1 MVDIPKGFKVVT
13 PAQDII
19 PTPAQDIT
27 PSPVQ
32 DIAPS
37 QIPSGFRAVQT
48 DIVPS
53 VDEPATIPS
62 QDRGILDDFTKGAA
76 FGLGPGPI
84 VTALG
89 AAIPGEDIL
98 DAFTKGMFFGTGPI
112 ISAGEAAIVGRKPGG
127 GLFDIGNFEG
137 TFEQRFDEALA
148 AERTQNEAFRE
159 QNPAI
164 TTAAEV
170 GGSLAGLFVA
180 PGATLTRFGGRTAAG
195 QLTAAAAEGA
205 AIGVGFATGEGTDIS
220 QAIIEGAAFGT
231 GGRILAKGIQSV
243 AGGVANFAKG
253 ADLLAKS
260 PTLTQLREKTSAL
273 YDRARKSGVKFK
285 EQEFT
290 EFADGLNERILEQG
304 ARPGLTDK
312 TIAVL
317 KEITDLKGTAPDFR
331 GMDELRRIA
340 QIAASA
346 VEPSERRL
354 GSMIIIEIDEFV
366 ESGSSVLGATAKE
379 ARQLWGRVRR
389 DELVAGAIERAKEN
403 VSGID
408 QGLRVELRK
417 ILTNPKKARGFS
429 EAEKKAMKQ
438 IVRGTNTSN
447 ALRAIG
453 KLGFSVNRAIPN
465 VVGGAAGVA
474 AGGIAGGVPG
484 IVAGQAAA
492 IGSRVAAEALQSR
505 NARILGAMVR
515 AGKSEGQIS
524 GVAQAL
530 SRIGDDERAFQ
541 AIVRSAGVAGQ

>member
-13 PAQDII
+13 P
-19 PTPAQDIT
+19 TQDIT

-32 DIAPS
+32 DISSP
-37 QIPSGFRAVQT
+37 QIPEGFRAVQP
-48 DIVPS
+48 DIVPPI
-53 VDEPATIPS
+53 DEPAPIPP
-62 QDRGILDDFTKGAA
+62 QDVGG
-76 FGLGPGPI
+76 G
-84 VTALG
+84 
-89 AAIPGEDIL
+89 IL
-98 DAFTKGMFFGTGPI
+98 DAFTKGAVFGLGPI
-112 ISAGEAAIVGRKPGG
+112 ITAGEAAILGRRPGG

-148 AERTQNEAFRE
+148 VERTQNERFRE

-164 TTAAEV
+164 ATTAEV
-170 GGSLAGLFVA
+170 GGSLATLFAA
-180 PGATLTRFGGRTAAG
+180 PGATLTRFGGRTATG
-195 QLTAAAAEGA
+195 QLTAASLEGA
-205 AIGVGFATGEGTDIS
+205 AIGAGFATGEGADIS
-220 QAIIEGAAFGT
+220 QAIIEGAAFGA
-231 GGRILAKGIQSV
+231 GGRVLAKGIQSV

-260 PTLTQLREKTSAL
+260 PTLTQLREKTAAL
-273 YDRARKSGVKFK
+273 YNKARKSGVKFK
-285 EQEFT
+285 EQEFA
-290 EFADGLNERILEQG
+290 EFADGVNERILEQG
-304 ARPGLTDK
+304 ARPGLTNK

-317 KEITDLKGTAPDFR
+317 KEITDLKGTTPDFR

-346 VEPSERRL
+346 VEPAERRL
-354 GSMIIIEIDEFV
+354 GSMIVNEIDEFV
-366 ESGSSVLGATAKE
+366 ETGSAALGATAKE

-389 DELVAGAIERAKEN
+389 DELIAGAIERAKEN

-417 ILTNPKKARGFS
+417 ILTNPKKVRGFS
-429 EAEKKAMKQ
+429 KAEIDAMKR

-465 VVGGAAGVA
+465 VVGGTVGVA

-492 IGSRVAAEALQSR
+492 IGSRAVAETLQAR
-505 NARILGAMVR
+505 NARVLGAMVR
-515 AGKSEGQIS
+515 AGKSEGQIR
-524 GVAQAL
+524 GIAQAL
-530 SRIGDDERAFQ
+530 SRAGDNEKVFQ
-541 AIVRSAGVAGQ
+541 TIVRSAGVAGQ

>member
-1 MVDIPKGFKVVT
+1 MVDIPRGFKVVT

-19 PTPAQDIT
+19 PAQ
-27 PSPVQ
+27 PVTAPLTQ
-32 DIAPS
+32 DVIPP
-37 QIPSGFRAVQT
+37 QIPPGFRAAQP
-48 DIVPS
+48 DIVSP
-53 VDEPATIPS
+53 VEEQIEAPIPP
-62 QDRGILDDFTKGAA
+62 QDIGG
-76 FGLGPGPI
+76 G
-84 VTALG
+84 
-89 AAIPGEDIL
+89 IL
-98 DAFTKGMFFGTGPI
+98 DAFTKGAVFGLGPI
-112 ISAGEAAIVGRKPGG
+112 ITAGEAAILGRKPGA

-148 AERTQNEAFRE
+148 AERVQNEAFK
-159 QNPAI
+159 QANPVIA
-164 TTAAEV
+164 TTAEV
-170 GGSLAGLFVA
+170 GGSLATLFAA

-195 QLTAAAAEGA
+195 QLTAASLEGA
-205 AIGVGFATGEGTDIS
+205 TIGAGFATGEGTDIS
-220 QAIIEGAAFGT
+220 QGIIEGAAFGL
-231 GGRILAKGIQSV
+231 GGRILAKGVQSV
-243 AGGVANFAKG
+243 AGGVANFVKG
-253 ADLLAKS
+253 IDLLAKS
-260 PTLTQLREKTSAL
+260 PTLTQLREKVSAL
-273 YDRARKSGVKFK
+273 YNRARKSGVKFK
-285 EQEFT
+285 EQEFA

-317 KEITDLKGTAPDFR
+317 KEITDQKGTTPDFR

-340 QIAASA
+340 GIAASA
-346 VEPSERRL
+346 LDPAERRL
-354 GSMIIIEIDEFV
+354 GSMIISEIDEFV

-389 DELVAGAIERAKEN
+389 SELIAGAIERAKEN

-429 EAEKKAMKQ
+429 KPEIDAMKR

-453 KLGFSVNRAIPN
+453 KLGFSVNRAVPN
-465 VVGGAAGVA
+465 IVGGTAGIA

-484 IVAGQAAA
+484 IVAGQTAA
-492 IGSRVAAEALQSR
+492 IGSRVAAEALQGR
-505 NARILGAMVR
+505 NARVLGAMVR
-515 AGKSEGQIS
+515 SGKSEGQIR

-530 SRIGDDERAFQ
+530 SRIGEDQKAFQ